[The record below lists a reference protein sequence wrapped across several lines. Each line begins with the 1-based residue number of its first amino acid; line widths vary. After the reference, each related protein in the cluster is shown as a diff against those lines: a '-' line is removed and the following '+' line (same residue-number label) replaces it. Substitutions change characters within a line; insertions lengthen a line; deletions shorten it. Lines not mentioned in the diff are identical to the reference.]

1 MPRPL
6 KPRKRGHPPSAP
18 SIDPE
23 VVEALSLAGVRRERI
38 AELLGLSVRTL
49 ERRFTGVMKRGPK
62 MPAARVA
69 ALVRRAVELAEA
81 SGDVA
86 DVVSVIRLLGGLHLA
101 ELAASWQPKKDT
113 GSDLPPIQ
121 PELGYA
127 EPPDATP

>member
-1 MPRPL
+1 MPT
-6 KPRKRGHPPSAP
+6 
-18 SIDPE
+18 IDPE

-38 AELLGLSVRTL
+38 AELLGLSTRTL
-49 ERRFTGVMKRGPK
+49 SRRYPDAMKPGPK
-62 MPAARVA
+62 MPVARVA

-81 SGDVA
+81 SGEVA
-86 DVVSVIRLLGGLHLA
+86 DVVSVIKLLGGLHLA

-113 GSDLPPIQ
+113 GTDLPPIQ